1 MRERKGEERDFLGRT
16 AVIRRGQK
24 TTEDTVALVEIENKQ
39 TMELSLVKN
48 ILSQP
53 RLEEDLF
60 HSSSSEEEQDD
71 SDGGDSEDDDS
82 AGTGAQGGAGGAY
95 DGVSDD
101 DSAADSDLED
111 DAG

>member
-1 MRERKGEERDFLGRT
+1 MREREGEERDFLGRT

-71 SDGGDSEDDDS
+71 MRNPLFPS
-82 AGTGAQGGAGGAY
+82 
-95 DGVSDD
+95 
-101 DSAADSDLED
+101 L
-111 DAG
+111 